1 MATTLQWDTRTLGW
15 ATSHLLSAEQ
25 KALCMRLRHRE
36 LRRRTTTLESDA
48 CPPTARYFPLAKC
61 TLVTALKKSWT
72 QRWQPFLQML
82 PSNTPISRSCLVCRR
97 SWSGFIST
105 TALLRERLPKRC
117 TMQSHAWQRLGPDG
131 SCYGAVAAG

>member
-1 MATTLQWDTRTLGW
+1 
-15 ATSHLLSAEQ
+15 
-25 KALCMRLRHRE
+25 MRLRHRE

-72 QRWQPFLQML
+72 QRWQAVLQLL

-105 TALLRERLPKRC
+105 KALLRERMPERC
-117 TMQSHAWQRLGPDG
+117 TMQSHESQRQGPDRAYHG
-131 SCYGAVAAG
+131 EAA